1 MMRNW
6 RNAKLVEHSIDH
18 GFRRFRCFLLRKF
31 ISFPD
36 SADPCMCVHMYI
48 ILIKINLVKLI

>member
-1 MMRNW
+1 MLNW
-6 RNAKLVEHSIDH
+6 RNVELVEHSIDH

-48 ILIKINLVKLI
+48 ILIKTNLVKLI